1 MERNI
6 LIADIAF
13 YIRQGPRI
21 CCIHN
26 FRLRL
31 DHIQEAPKTGQAFL
45 HHLRKLHQ
53 NLDRADENAD
63 IQCIHRQITDRHL
76 SMRDQPS
83 AKHQRREIHHSLKE
97 QISTHKASHA
107 TIVCIFGNKK
117 SLIAFFKFFLLDPF
131 VRKRLHHTNTGQR
144 ILQTGI
150 DISDF
155 SAVVHECL
163 LHFAILPI
171 RKNQHNNYKHQHR
184 NRQSPVDHKQK
195 QKRSHNLNQR
205 NKKILRAMMR
215 QLGNIEQIRYQLT
228 HHLSGIVLIV
238 IRKRKLFV
246 MVEQLF
252 AHIAFHARTHHMPR
266 IRHVILAKCLQNICR
281 KKHRCNWS

>member
-1 MERNI
+1 MFQNRRIIIAVMERNI

-31 DHIQEAPKTGQAFL
+31 DHIQETSKTRQAFL

-63 IQCIHRQITDRHL
+63 IQCIHRQITDGHL
-76 SMRDQPS
+76 SMCDQPS
-83 AKHQRREIHHSLKE
+83 AKHQCREIHHSLEE

-107 TIVCIFGNKK
+107 TIVRVFGNKK
-117 SLIAFFKFFLLDPF
+117 SLIAFIKFFLF
-131 VRKRLHHTNTGQR
+131 NTFICKRLHHTNTGQC

-150 DISDF
+150 DISYL
-155 SAVVHECL
+155 SAVVHERL
-163 LHFAILPI
+163 LHFAVLPI
-171 RKNQHNNYKHQHR
+171 GKNQHNNYEHQHR
-184 NRQSPVDHKQK
+184 NRQTPIDHKQK
-195 QKRSHNLNQR
+195 QERSDNLNQR
-205 NKKILRAMMR
+205 NKKILRAMMC
-215 QLGNIEQIRYQLT
+215 QFGNIEQIRYQLT
-228 HHLSGIVLIV
+228 HHLSGIVLII

-246 MVEQLF
+246 MVEQFL
-252 AHIAFHARTHHMPR
+252 AHIALHARTHHMSR
-266 IRHVILAKCLQNICR
+266 ICHVILAKCL
-281 KKHRCNWS
+281 